1 MSASNIDS
9 VDFRDIINYFKFE
22 FFMYFMRFVYIFP
35 YYFIIIIFSQKIQML
50 LLSLFLGLS
59 RNLIS

>member
-22 FFMYFMRFVYIFP
+22 FSMYFVRFVYTFP
-35 YYFIIIIFSQKIQML
+35 YCFIIIIFSQKIQML
-50 LLSLFLGLS
+50 LLSLFQGLS
-59 RNLIS
+59 LNLIG